1 MKVNE
6 TRIGFMGFGH
16 MAQILFQGIDRARI
30 VPRSRISFLQRDTVK
45 MRQNAQKFGITSTGL
60 EHLVQ
65 GSQLLI
71 LGMRPEQAEKALR
84 ELSLVG
90 GLEGKWI
97 VSILAGTKIDFFQ
110 KHLGREA
117 KILRVM
123 PNLASQVGEGMSML
137 SYSPSCDSAFKTVGN
152 LLFASVGEI
161 AEVPESMM
169 DIACGIAGSGP
180 GFVFRLIESMA
191 RTGEKHGLDYR
202 QALKISAQTFAGAA
216 RLIAKG
222 SLPSDL
228 LLQIATP
235 NGTTQAG
242 LDVMMKTEIDK
253 HFAMAIEAAMHRS
266 KELSEN
272 F

>member
-1 MKVNE
+1 
-6 TRIGFMGFGH
+6 MGFGH

-30 VPRSRISFLQRDTVK
+30 IPRSMISFLQRDAAK
-45 MRQNAQKFGITSTGL
+45 MKRNEQKYGITSTGL
-60 EHLVQ
+60 KNLVES
-65 GSQLLI
+65 SQI
-71 LGMRPEQAEKALR
+71 LFLCMRPQQAETALR

-97 VSILAGTKIDFFQ
+97 ISILAGTKIAFFQ
-110 KHLGREA
+110 KHLGLRA
-117 KILRVM
+117 QILRAM
-123 PNLASQVGEGMSML
+123 PNLASAVGEGMSVL
-137 SYSPSCDSAFKTVGN
+137 TYSPPCDPSFKTIGN
-152 LLFASVGEI
+152 LFFAAVGEI
-161 AEVPESMM
+161 AEVPESTM

-191 RTGEKHGLDYR
+191 RTGEKQGIPYA
-202 QALKISAQTFAGAA
+202 QALKISAQVFAGAS
-216 RLIAKG
+216 RLISKG
-222 SLPSDL
+222 ALPADL

-242 LDVMMKTEIDK
+242 LDIMTHTEIDK
-253 HFAMAIEAAMHRS
+253 HFASTIEAAAKRS